1 MKILVT
7 GGSGFIGSHLIRKLI
22 HLNHRVVNLD
32 HRRSPINQVR
42 YRQGVKFY
50 LVDINHQQ
58 ALEKVFQREQPK
70 AIYHLAAKTG
80 VRESLRQPQTYF
92 QTNVLGTLNLLE
104 AAVKYGTKDFFFTSS
119 SSVYGQQ
126 KKSPFHEDSQTSR
139 LISPYAVSKRSAEL
153 LIEAYHYLFKLRTVI
168 FRLFTVYGPHGRE
181 DMAPFLFT
189 QAISRGQPLKKF
201 GSGQSQRD
209 YVYIDDVINGLTA
222 VLDKKFNYAIIN
234 LGSGQSVTLNYLI
247 RLIEKLL
254 NKKAQIEKMPKQVS
268 DLTLTAADIGRAA
281 KLLHYQPKTDIK
293 AGMKKFIDW
302 YLANEQ
308 N

>member
-7 GGSGFIGSHLIRKLI
+7 GGSGFIGSHLVARLAC
-22 HLNHRVVNLD
+22 LNHSVVNLD
-32 HRRSPINQVR
+32 KRRSPAGEMSNK
-42 YRQGVKFY
+42 RQFKFY
-50 LVDINHQQ
+50 QADINDQE
-58 ALEKVFQREQPK
+58 ALKKIFQKEQPEVV
-70 AIYHLAAKTG
+70 YHLAAKTG
-80 VRESLRQPQTYF
+80 VRESLKQPQVYF
-92 QTNVLGTLNLLE
+92 QTNVLGTLNVLE
-104 AAVKYGTKDFFFTSS
+104 AAVQHDAKDFFFTSS

-126 KKSPFHEDSQTSR
+126 KKSPFCEDRQTSR

-153 LIEAYHYLFKLRTVI
+153 LVESYHYLFKLPTVI
-168 FRLFTVYGPHGRE
+168 FRLFTVYGPHGRQ

-201 GSGQSQRD
+201 GRGQSQRD

-222 VLDKKFNYAIIN
+222 ALDKKFNYAIIN
-234 LGSGQSVTLNYLI
+234 LGSGQSVTLNSLI

-254 NKKAQIEKMPKQVS
+254 KKKAQIEKMPKQTG
-268 DLTLTAADIGRAA
+268 DLFLTAADLNRAA
-281 KLLHYQPKTDIK
+281 KLLSYKPKTDINS
-293 AGMKKFIDW
+293 GMKKFIAW